1 MYAMKWPCSLMLEE
15 ESVMKRMR
23 VMAVA
28 LLAVSA
34 MGIQTAQAAS
44 NWAGTADYT
53 QAPGSSGDED
63 VVGPFDT
70 YDAGAG
76 VVLLKSAGTTGSG
89 PSLVSNFNGF
99 YQSFITNHELAGT
112 IAAAPNLN
120 STYELTAVASFT
132 ESVTAAGAITV
143 TGGNFA
149 IYLDTNPNRNFN
161 TDTGFTDG
169 DAILT
174 GNIIGGTGVANSG
187 FSFGATNITIAITS
201 FNAAVYQPPTI
212 TSGGG
217 IFTLRMNDPLDA
229 SFLNPITSVM
239 GNGVASGD
247 LKYAADGY
255 IALAVPEAK
264 TYAMMLAGLALVGFM
279 ARRNARLSV

>member
-1 MYAMKWPCSLMLEE
+1 MR
-15 ESVMKRMR
+15 RMR
-23 VMAVA
+23 VVAVA
-28 LLAVSA
+28 LLAVSGLG
-34 MGIQTAQAAS
+34 MHTAQAAS
-44 NWAGTADYT
+44 NWTGTADYT
-53 QAPGSSGDED
+53 QAPGSIGDED

-70 YDAGAG
+70 YDAGSG
-76 VVLLKSAGTTGSG
+76 VVLLKSTGTTGSG
-89 PSLVSNFNGF
+89 PSLVSSFNGF

-132 ESVTAAGAITV
+132 ESVTAAGAISV
-143 TGGNFA
+143 TGGSFA

-174 GNIIGGTGVANSG
+174 GNIIGGTGVADSG
-187 FSFGATNITIAITS
+187 FSLGVTNITIAVTS

-212 TSGGG
+212 ASGGG
-217 IFTLRMNDPLDA
+217 VFTLRMNNPYDA

-239 GNGVASGD
+239 GNSVASGD